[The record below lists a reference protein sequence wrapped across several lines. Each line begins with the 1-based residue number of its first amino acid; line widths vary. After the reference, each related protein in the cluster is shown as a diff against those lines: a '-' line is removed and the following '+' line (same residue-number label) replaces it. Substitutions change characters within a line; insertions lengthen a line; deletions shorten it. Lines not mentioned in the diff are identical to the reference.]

1 MTNDQKTAS
10 EQQPKNSSVD
20 KAQVLS
26 NKIDNNQVKTIIS
39 NASNS
44 PSAQTNPTSNA
55 AKLDTNVTRPA
66 EPQIKKVDISIAGIT
81 YPIYCPIHEE
91 EELRAAVFYIND
103 YVLELRRDAPSLSQE
118 SLLVLCCLNLHEKI
132 QTNKRGEEDRS
143 QQDKQS
149 VALLNKVIQDAH
161 SIL

>member
-1 MTNDQKTAS
+1 MTDDLKKTS
-10 EQQPKNSSVD
+10 EQQSQNTQAQTNSVD
-20 KAQVLS
+20 K
-26 NKIDNNQVKTIIS
+26 NQAKTFTS

-44 PSAQTNPTSNA
+44 ANAQTNTPSGA
-55 AKLDTNVTRPA
+55 AKPDTNVTRPA

-81 YPIYCPIHEE
+81 YPIYCPVHEE

-103 YVLELRRDAPSLSQE
+103 YVLDLRRNAPSLSQE
-118 SLLVLCCLNLHEKI
+118 SLLLLCCLNLHEKI
-132 QTNKRGEEDRS
+132 QTNKRDEEDRS

>member
-1 MTNDQKTAS
+1 MTDAQKKTS
-10 EQQPKNSSVD
+10 EQQSKNSLAENTQVKTNPAD
-20 KAQVLS
+20 K
-26 NKIDNNQVKTIIS
+26 NQVKTSTS

-44 PSAQTNPTSNA
+44 ANAQTNTPSGA
-55 AKLDTNVTRPA
+55 AKPDTNITRPT
-66 EPQIKKVDISIAGIT
+66 EPQIKKVDIAIAGIS
-81 YPIYCPIHEE
+81 YPIYCPVHEE

-103 YVLELRRDAPSLSQE
+103 YVLDLRRNAPSLSQE

-132 QTNKRGEEDRS
+132 QTNKRDEEDRL

>member
-1 MTNDQKTAS
+1 MTDDQKKTS
-10 EQQPKNSSVD
+10 EQQSQNTVV
-20 KAQVLS
+20 A
-26 NKIDNNQVKTIIS
+26 NTQVKTNPADKNKVKTSTS

-44 PSAQTNPTSNA
+44 ANAQTNTPSGA
-55 AKLDTNVTRPA
+55 AKPDTNVTRPA

-81 YPIYCPIHEE
+81 YPIYCPVHEE

-103 YVLELRRDAPSLSQE
+103 YVLDLRRNAPSLSQE
-118 SLLVLCCLNLHEKI
+118 SLLVLCCLNLYEKI
-132 QTNKRGEEDRS
+132 QTNKRDEEDRS
-143 QQDKQS
+143 QKDKQS

>member
-20 KAQVLS
+20 KTQVLP
-26 NKIDNNQVKTIIS
+26 NKVDNNQVKTIIS

-81 YPIYCPIHEE
+81 YPIYCPVHEE

-103 YVLELRRDAPSLSQE
+103 YVLDLRRNAPSLSQE
-118 SLLVLCCLNLHEKI
+118 SLLVLCCLNLYEKI

>member
-20 KAQVLS
+20 KTQVLP
-26 NKIDNNQVKTIIS
+26 NKVDNNQVKTIIS

-118 SLLVLCCLNLHEKI
+118 SLLVLCCLNLYEKI

>member
-1 MTNDQKTAS
+1 MTDDQKKTR
-10 EQQPKNSSVD
+10 EQQSQNTVVANTQVKTNPAD
-20 KAQVLS
+20 K
-26 NKIDNNQVKTIIS
+26 NQVKTSTS

-44 PSAQTNPTSNA
+44 ANAQTNTPSGA
-55 AKLDTNVTRPA
+55 AKPDTNVTRPA

-81 YPIYCPIHEE
+81 YPIYCPVHEE

-103 YVLELRRDAPSLSQE
+103 YVLDLRRNAPSLSQE
-118 SLLVLCCLNLHEKI
+118 SLLLLCCLNLHEKI
-132 QTNKRGEEDRS
+132 QTNKRDEEDRS
-143 QQDKQS
+143 QQYKQS

>member
-1 MTNDQKTAS
+1 MTDDQKKTS
-10 EQQPKNSSVD
+10 EQQSQNSLAENTQMKNNPVE
-20 KAQVLS
+20 K
-26 NKIDNNQVKTIIS
+26 NQVKTSTS

-44 PSAQTNPTSNA
+44 A
-55 AKLDTNVTRPA
+55 AKPDTNVTRPA

-81 YPIYCPIHEE
+81 YPIYCPVHEE

-103 YVLELRRDAPSLSQE
+103 YVLDLRRNAPSLSQE
-118 SLLVLCCLNLHEKI
+118 SLLLLCCLNLHEKI
-132 QTNKRGEEDRS
+132 QTNKRDEEDRS
-143 QQDKQS
+143 QQYKQS

>member
-1 MTNDQKTAS
+1 MTDDLKKTS
-10 EQQPKNSSVD
+10 EQQSQNSLVQNTEVKTNTVD
-20 KAQVLS
+20 K
-26 NKIDNNQVKTIIS
+26 NQVKTSTS

-44 PSAQTNPTSNA
+44 ANAQTNTPSGA
-55 AKLDTNVTRPA
+55 AKPDTNVTRPT

-81 YPIYCPIHEE
+81 YPIYCPVHEE

-103 YVLELRRDAPSLSQE
+103 YVLDLRRNSPSLSQE
-118 SLLVLCCLNLHEKI
+118 SLLLLCCLNLHEKI
-132 QTNKRGEEDRS
+132 QTNKRDEEDRS
-143 QQDKQS
+143 QQYKQS

>member
-1 MTNDQKTAS
+1 MTDDQKKTS
-10 EQQPKNSSVD
+10 EQQSQNTVV
-20 KAQVLS
+20 A
-26 NKIDNNQVKTIIS
+26 NTQVKTNPADKNKVKTSTS

-44 PSAQTNPTSNA
+44 ANAQTNTPSGA
-55 AKLDTNVTRPA
+55 AKPDTNVTRPA

-81 YPIYCPIHEE
+81 YPIYCPVHEE

-103 YVLELRRDAPSLSQE
+103 YVLDLRRNAPSLSQE
-118 SLLVLCCLNLHEKI
+118 SLLLLCCLNLHEKF
-132 QTNKRGEEDRS
+132 QTNKRDEEDRS
-143 QQDKQS
+143 QQYKQS

>member
-1 MTNDQKTAS
+1 MTDDQKKTS
-10 EQQPKNSSVD
+10 EQQSQNSLAENTQVKTNPVD
-20 KAQVLS
+20 K
-26 NKIDNNQVKTIIS
+26 NQVKTIIS

-44 PSAQTNPTSNA
+44 ANAQKNTPSGA
-55 AKLDTNVTRPA
+55 AKPDTNVTRPA

-81 YPIYCPIHEE
+81 YPIYCPVHEE

-103 YVLELRRDAPSLSQE
+103 YVLDLRRNAPSLSQE
-118 SLLVLCCLNLHEKI
+118 SLLLLCCLNLHEKI
-132 QTNKRGEEDRS
+132 QTNKRDEEDRS